1 MNPRSSPM
9 NTTTPVTHGAVGSR
23 ELLRQALSER
33 EPRLGRGCRLSW
45 PVRAARHPAA
55 IRHQRRSSVIRPQ
68 IVMRRIRRR
77 HVVIDRRGVR
87 ASDRGSAPYGD
98 ARRSCR
104 SATSGPV
111 PCKGLESTGYL
122 FDLLC
127 PAFGDPRIYG
137 SRRHDIDP
145 A

>member
-1 MNPRSSPM
+1 M

-77 HVVIDRRGVR
+77 HVVIDRRGVT
-87 ASDRGSAPYGD
+87 ASDLGERPLRTRAEAVGLQRVASALQGAGKYRAPVRFTAMQLDCALPLG
-98 ARRSCR
+98 
-104 SATSGPV
+104 GP
-111 PCKGLESTGYL
+111 EFT
-122 FDLLC
+122 
-127 PAFGDPRIYG
+127 G